1 MGKGWQLNCGSSWL
15 VYQQVSGEAGVRYP
29 CWTNIQTKHEGSIK
43 YKARPQVDG
52 LLFRVGVVGVGGG
65 DRSEGRPN

>member
-1 MGKGWQLNCGSSWL
+1 M
-15 VYQQVSGEAGVRYP
+15 RYP

-65 DRSEGRPN
+65 GIAQKADPTRANRETRIDLIRRLL